1 MSSVATTLLVGG
13 AGVAGER
20 KEGEVVN
27 IEVAKPQLFD
37 GTSSK
42 VAGFVM
48 GCKLYI
54 KNKLAEAIVEA

>member
-20 KEGEVVN
+20 KEGKVVN